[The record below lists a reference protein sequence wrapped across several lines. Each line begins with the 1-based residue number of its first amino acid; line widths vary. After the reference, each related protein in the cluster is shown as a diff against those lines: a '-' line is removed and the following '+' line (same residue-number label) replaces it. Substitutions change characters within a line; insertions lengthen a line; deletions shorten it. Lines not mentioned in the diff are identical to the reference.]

1 MLLYFTHKS
10 HTSPPLR
17 YVPVIICK
25 GRDKLGDMQIKCD
38 FSTILW
44 LKNLGGYKNL
54 LVLGMFL
61 SETSLIICRFHVK

>member
-1 MLLYFTHKS
+1 MLLYFTLKS
-10 HTSPPLR
+10 HTDPPLR

-44 LKNLGGYKNL
+44 LKNVGGYKNL

-61 SETSLIICRFHVK
+61 SETSLIICRFHFK

>member
-1 MLLYFTHKS
+1 MLLYFTLKS

-38 FSTILW
+38 FSTVLW

-61 SETSLIICRFHVK
+61 SETSLIICRFHFK